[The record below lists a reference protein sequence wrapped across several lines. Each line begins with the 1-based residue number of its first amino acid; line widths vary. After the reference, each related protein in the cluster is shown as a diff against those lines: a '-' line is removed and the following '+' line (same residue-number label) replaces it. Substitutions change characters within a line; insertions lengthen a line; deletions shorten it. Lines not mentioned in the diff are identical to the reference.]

1 MTASWWQAA
10 RRVLSGTRDSEAA
23 TPPVPPPAP
32 AGDVVDQLLQAL
44 PPAARTTLVDRLRWA
59 TARPGTADDVLDLAK
74 QWSIGA
80 GIAEGR
86 GGYPGGSNA
95 PGWSEYVNEQR
106 GFLAIYRAACALTAD
121 GSGARR
127 DYFRS
132 LEEEL
137 APSRRLMGDGYEPHV
152 DEEAGRL
159 LYGLPV
165 DSGAVGSAFSFD
177 IRQADVDVLLSD
189 PYRRAVL
196 EVVAHTILQRTMLR
210 GSRPVTEMDFA
221 AIVSSVLHS
230 TPEGLQRFIATVN
243 REHNIDTGVFVAQAM
258 ARRP

>member
-1 MTASWWQAA
+1 MSASWWQAT
-10 RRVLSGTRDSEAA
+10 RRTLFRTRNNEAGTL
-23 TPPVPPPAP
+23 PVP
-32 AGDVVDQLLQAL
+32 AGDVVDRLLQTL
-44 PPAARTTLVDRLRWA
+44 SPAARAMLVNRLGWEQ
-59 TARPGTADDVLDLAK
+59 ARPRTVDDVLHLAER
-74 QWSIGA
+74 WAVGA

-95 PGWSEYVNEQR
+95 PGWSQYVVEQR
-106 GFLAIYRAACALTAD
+106 SFLTIYGAACALSAD

-132 LEEEL
+132 LDERFT
-137 APSRRLMGDGYEPHV
+137 PSRRLMGDGYEPHV

-165 DSGAVGSAFSFD
+165 DSGAVSSAFSFD

-196 EVVAHTILQRTMLR
+196 GVVAHTILQRCMIP

-230 TPEGLQRFIATVN
+230 TPEELRRFIATVD

>member
-1 MTASWWQAA
+1 MAGGAPGLVRFAGQGGGPAPGSA
-10 RRVLSGTRDSEAA
+10 
-23 TPPVPPPAP
+23 PPP
-32 AGDVVDQLLQAL
+32 AGDVVDQLLQTL
-44 PPAARTTLVDRLRWA
+44 PPAARTTLVSRLRWA
-59 TARPGTADDVLDLAK
+59 IARPRTADDVLELAER
-74 QWSIGA
+74 WSIGA

-86 GGYPGGSNA
+86 GGYPGGSHA
-95 PGWSEYVNEQR
+95 PGWSQYVNEQR

-121 GSGARR
+121 RSGARR

-132 LEEEL
+132 LEEQFT
-137 APSRRLMGDGYEPHV
+137 PSRPLMGDGYEPHV

-165 DSGAVGSAFSFD
+165 HSGAVGSAFSFD
-177 IRQADVDVLLSD
+177 IRQADVDVLLSA

-196 EVVAHTILQRTMLR
+196 EVVTHTVLQRSMLR
-210 GSRPVTEMDFA
+210 GNRPVTEMDFA

-230 TPEGLQRFIATVN
+230 TPEELRRFIATVD

-258 ARRP
+258 ARRPQG

>member
-1 MTASWWQAA
+1 MSASWWRAA
-10 RRVLSGTRDSEAA
+10 RRALSGTRDNEAA
-23 TPPVPPPAP
+23 PPPAP
-32 AGDVVDQLLQAL
+32 AGDVVDQLLQTL
-44 PPAARTTLVDRLRWA
+44 PPAAQITLLNRLRWA
-59 TARPGTADDVLDLAK
+59 TARPGTADDVLDLAERG
-74 QWSIGA
+74 SIGA

-106 GFLAIYRAACALTAD
+106 GLLAIYRAACALTTD
-121 GSGARR
+121 RSGARR

-132 LEEEL
+132 LEETF

-177 IRQADVDVLLSD
+177 IRQADVDVLLAD

-196 EVVAHTILQRTMLR
+196 EVVAHTVLQRSMLR
-210 GSRPVTEMDFA
+210 GSRSVTEMDFA

-230 TPEGLQRFIATVN
+230 APEELRRFIETVD
-243 REHNIDTGVFVAQAM
+243 REHNIDMGYFVAQAM
-258 ARRP
+258 ERRSQS